1 MINWSLFARGSYRV
15 QLRKEFPLAEL
26 RLLRKY
32 FDDLGVSTVYSSP
45 ILQSVPGSNHGYDCS
60 DFQRIDSERGTLEEL
75 KEVILYFK
83 EKGIGWLQD
92 IVPNHMAFNPCN
104 PYLRDVLEHGQLSPY
119 AKLFDINWNHRRPDS
134 NGKVLAPIL
143 GKPLYNL
150 ICEGEVKLEYI
161 DGELE
166 VVYWAHRYPLNLAS
180 WPLVFANGNLEGIDA
195 LITKTELDSHDC
207 VPSPDT
213 PTLND
218 LIDRCRK
225 WPPHGNLS
233 GAARIDVQA
242 NHLKK
247 DIWSAYSNNPL
258 MKSLVDE
265 SINFF
270 NSKSKKAVTAF
281 HSVLA
286 MQHYRLTFWRYGNDI
301 LNYRRFFSINE
312 LIAVR
317 MHDPEV
323 FELTHKLIISL
334 VNEGLIDGVRIDHID
349 GLKDPIL
356 YLQNLRSAINPNLP
370 TSILVEKILVPDEAL
385 RFSFPTD
392 GTFQGT
398 TGYEWMNAI
407 NKLMIE
413 NIDKFEQIYRT
424 FTREKRD
431 LVEIWTQCQYELT
444 HGDFRPETDNLT
456 DILLYISNR
465 NLQWSELTESG
476 LSRTVCDFATAL
488 RSYRTYYGLR
498 TDVEQETP
506 TSAESRA
513 RIQHA
518 FDRAERRTP
527 QRHVEFDFMK
537 MVILEPSNLIDNS
550 EEIGDSKEIDDS
562 KKAAHEFVLALQQYC
577 GPLFAKGIEDWL
589 IYLFSPLISL
599 CEVGSEPVP
608 LVPYTLDLYHGDMK
622 ERSKIWP
629 YSLNT
634 LCTHDTKRDPDVRA
648 RINALSENPEQWQKK
663 LHEWAKINEDFVHD
677 YDSRTGRTRVPSL
690 SGEYFIYQTLLGSCP
705 TRENEWDSW
714 IERLQ
719 GNEEKGL
726 LGYFPKAIREER
738 EHTNWLT
745 PDLEYEKYFNQF
757 VGKILKNKPF
767 LDSFIPFQK
776 HLAHFGILNTLS
788 QVALQTTSPGIPD
801 IYQGTELLSL
811 SLVDPDNRRAVDYEA
826 RSELLSNI
834 KMHVAQGTLG
844 KMIDRMKLD
853 ATSGELK
860 LLAYERLLNARKEHQ
875 CLVDGGYVPV
885 PVDGLYQDHIIAY
898 LRTASEQAVLVVIP
912 RLMTHIVHEGQFPC
926 GPDIWAGTTLVLPE
940 EYQNIRWKNLLTGEQ
955 NIDAD
960 SHLLV
965 GAALRNLPIA
975 ALAIQA
981 E

>member
-1 MINWSLFARGSYRV
+1 MINWSSFARGSYRV
-15 QLRKEFPLAEL
+15 QLRKEFPLASL
-26 RLLRKY
+26 KLLREY
-32 FDDLGVSTVYSSP
+32 LDDLGVSAVYASP

-104 PYLRDVLEHGQLSPY
+104 PYLRNVLEHGQLSPY
-119 AKLFDINWNHRRPDS
+119 ANLFDINWNHRRKDL

-161 DGELE
+161 NGELE
-166 VVYWAHRYPLNLAS
+166 VVYWDHRYPLNLAS
-180 WPLVFANGNLEGIDA
+180 WPLVFANGNLDGLHE
-195 LITKTELDSHDC
+195 LITKTELKSHDSF
-207 VPSPDT
+207 PSSH
-213 PTLND
+213 TLTLIG
-218 LIDRCRK
+218 LIDRCLK
-225 WPPHGNLS
+225 WPPHGDLS
-233 GAARIDVQA
+233 RAARIDVQA
-242 NHLKK
+242 NHLKE

-258 MKSLVDE
+258 MRHLVDE

-270 NSKSKKAVTAF
+270 NSRSEEAVTAF
-281 HSVLA
+281 HTVLA
-286 MQHYRLTFWRYGNDI
+286 MQHYKLTFWRYANDI

-312 LIAVR
+312 LIALR

-323 FELTHKLIISL
+323 FDLTHKLIISL
-334 VNEGLIDGVRIDHID
+334 VNEGFVDGLRIDHID

-356 YLQNLRSAINPNLP
+356 YLQKLRSEIKKDLP

-385 RFSFPTD
+385 RFEFPTD

-398 TGYEWMNAI
+398 TGYEWNNAS
-407 NKLMIE
+407 NKLMIEHE

-424 FTREKRD
+424 FTEEKRD
-431 LVEIWTQCQYELT
+431 LVEIWTKCQHDLT
-444 HGDFRPETDNLT
+444 IGDFRPETDNLT
-456 DILLYISNR
+456 DILLYISNL

-476 LSRTVCDFATAL
+476 LSDSVCEFATAL

-518 FDRAERRTP
+518 LDLAERRNP
-527 QRHVEFDFMK
+527 KRHVEFDFMK
-537 MVILEPSNLIDNS
+537 RVILEPSSLTDN
-550 EEIGDSKEIDDS
+550 S

-577 GPLFAKGIEDWL
+577 GPLFAKGIEDGL

-608 LVPYTLDLYHGDMK
+608 MAPYTLDLYHGDME
-622 ERSKIWP
+622 ERAKIWP

-634 LCTHDTKRDPDVRA
+634 LCTHDTKRNADVRA
-648 RINALSENPEQWQKK
+648 RINALSENPEGWQKK
-663 LHEWAKINEDFVHD
+663 LNEWANSNKQFVRY
-677 YDSRTGRTRVPSL
+677 YDSRKGRTRVPSL
-690 SGEYFIYQTLLGSCP
+690 SGEYLIYQTLLGSCP
-705 TRENEWDSW
+705 THENEWDSW

-719 GNEEKGL
+719 GNEEIGL

-745 PDLEYEKYFNQF
+745 PDLEYERDFNQF
-757 VGKILKNKPF
+757 VGKILTHNPF

-811 SLVDPDNRRAVDYEA
+811 SLVDPDNRRPVDYEA
-826 RSELLSNI
+826 RTALLSDI
-834 KMHVAQGTLG
+834 KMHVGQGTLG
-844 KMIDRMKLD
+844 KLIDQMKLD

-885 PVDGLYQDHIIAY
+885 PVEGRYQNHIIAY

-926 GPDIWAGTTLVLPE
+926 GTNIWAGTTLVLPE

-955 NIDAD
+955 NIDAN
-960 SHLLV
+960 SHFPV
-965 GAALRNLPIA
+965 GAALRDLPIA
-975 ALAIQA
+975 ALAVQA